1 MSNWYH
7 LGPPW
12 KLICSPCPYLYLV
25 LYLLIENY
33 YNRSHL
39 KSFYVADFLSFFIYW
54 GGNTPIIYYFIIY
67 IKGKFLPM
75 CSKYI
80 HTGVVCSC
88 ILGLV
93 WFLFLFSS
101 VIHLHAVSA
110 RVCWIILS
118 CSGYL
123 GFHSRV
129 FCVIFQLF

>member
-1 MSNWYH
+1 MGLLDFFLFSILFDKILVKRKLPFFKLTVKSLSVSNWYH

-12 KLICSPCPYLYLV
+12 KLVCSPCPYLYLV

-93 WFLFLFSS
+93 WFLFLFS
-101 VIHLHAVSA
+101 
-110 RVCWIILS
+110 
-118 CSGYL
+118 
-123 GFHSRV
+123 
-129 FCVIFQLF
+129 